1 MELEET
7 IGRWADDIVARFA
20 YLPIGGTACFGD
32 GREDLAHDL
41 VRVAG
46 KLDDRG
52 AGVLIDDFVR
62 VLNLSVC
69 KIYPELS
76 VVWIGGGLLIRREA
90 KS

>member
-7 IGRWADDIVARFA
+7 VGRWADDIVARFA
-20 YLPIGGTACFGD
+20 HLPIGGSACFGD
-32 GREDLAHDL
+32 RREDLARDL

-62 VLNLSVC
+62 LLNLSMWR
-69 KIYPELS
+69 IDPELS
-76 VVWIGGGLLIRREA
+76 VVWIDGGLLIRREA

>member
-20 YLPIGGTACFGD
+20 DLPIGGTACFGD
-32 GREDLAHDL
+32 GREDLARDL

-46 KLDDRG
+46 NLDQRG
-52 AGVLIDDFVR
+52 AGVLIRDFVR
-62 VLNLSVC
+62 LLNLSMW
-69 KIYPELS
+69 KIDPELS
-76 VVWIGGGLLIRREA
+76 VKWTEAGLMIRREA